1 MKTVK
6 LIGKVG
12 SSLPFIYLSNYSQTA
27 GRQREEIL
35 SLISKMPE
43 EMREKALSELKAL
56 FALSKAERITHQA
69 IMTLLNPLNQNA
81 AGGSSISV
89 YA

>member
-12 SSLPFIYLSNYSQTA
+12 SSLPSIYLPNYSQTA

-56 FALSKAERITHQA
+56 FALSKAEEVTYQA
-69 IMTLLNPLNQNA
+69 IMTLLNSLNQNA

>member
-1 MKTVK
+1 M
-6 LIGKVG
+6 IGKVG
-12 SSLPFIYLSNYSQTA
+12 SSLPSVYLPNYSQTT

-43 EMREKALSELKAL
+43 DMREKALSELKTL
-56 FALSKAERITHQA
+56 FALSKAEEVTYQA
-69 IMTLLNPLNQNA
+69 IMTLLNSLPQN
-81 AGGSSISV
+81 GEGESSISV